1 MVMEATVTKDALL
14 KKLDAV
20 MSDAA
25 RTRMYGEIEIVVR
38 NGHATVLRTMRSEQ
52 LDVEKHSHAHDRY

>member
-1 MVMEATVTKDALL
+1 MTRAALL

-20 MSDAA
+20 LADVE

-38 NGHATVLRTMRSEQ
+38 NGEATVLRTMRSEQ
-52 LDVEKHSHAHDRY
+52 LDTEKNSCGQSYR